1 MFVFDRLVILV
12 KFVWSKPCS
21 LFLSFC
27 LVIFCFRNVLSGKI
41 GERGQIAAPLVVET
55 RPEVAGGAV

>member
-1 MFVFDRLVILV
+1 MFAFIRVVILV
-12 KFVWSKPCS
+12 KFVWLNPCL

-55 RPEVAGGAV
+55 QPEADGGAV